1 MVGYRRTVSQQQ
13 EHATD
18 RPSLGLPRP
27 GGAKLT
33 YLFSPTHNSPLHI
46 GLPCSTGCFAG
57 KCRRARATMFF
68 SIYRTS
74 ALTCACFK
82 RFERDAPRNR
92 TNLSIAN
99 FFSRSAQGPSITSYT
114 LCVVHPRMIFARASS
129 ELVTFFLAAFL
140 LTHPRSF
147 FFFFFLRPINIRVSP
162 SSLHCCRFD
171 IFSTLQHICR
181 MTC

>member
-99 FFSRSAQGPSITSYT
+99 FFFSICTRSINYLLYS
-114 LCVVHPRMIFARASS
+114 LCRSSENDFRASFLRTRDILFS
-129 ELVTFFLAAFL
+129 RVSSHPPPLFFL
-140 LTHPRSF
+140 
-147 FFFFFLRPINIRVSP
+147 FFFLRPINIRVSP